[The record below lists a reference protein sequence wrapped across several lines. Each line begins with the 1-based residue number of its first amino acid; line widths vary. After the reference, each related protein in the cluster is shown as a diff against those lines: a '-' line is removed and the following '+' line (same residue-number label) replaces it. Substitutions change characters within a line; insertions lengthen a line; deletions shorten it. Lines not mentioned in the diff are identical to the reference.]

1 MNEHLLSF
9 NTIVAPVD
17 FSDPSVSALRYTASL
32 AKVFGAEVI
41 LLHVVEPFVFP
52 AELSMVSQVDV
63 SEIENE
69 IETRAKTSLGRFASE
84 YLQGIA
90 FRIETKIGPAA
101 ETILLVAESNRADLI
116 VIATHGHS
124 GIKRLLLG
132 STAEKVIRH
141 AACPVLTVRHHA
153 STESQ

>member
-1 MNEHLLSF
+1 M
-9 NTIVAPVD
+9 
-17 FSDPSVSALRYTASL
+17 
-32 AKVFGAEVI
+32 
-41 LLHVVEPFVFP
+41 HVVEPFVFP

-84 YLQGIA
+84 YLQGMA
-90 FRIETKIGPAA
+90 YRIETKIGAAA
-101 ETILLVAESNRADLI
+101 ETILLVAESNQADLI

-124 GIKRLLLG
+124 GIKHLLLG

-141 AACPVLTVRHHA
+141 AVCPVLTVRHHA